1 MSISHDP
8 PLKNGRFFNPHIEGI
23 RRNFKDVLLWQMGFY
38 ADRLKTPIVPAEFV
52 YPIAPPACRA
62 GAPTAI
68 WINHSTYLISVNGLN
83 FLTDPIWS
91 ERCSPVPFLGPKRR
105 HAPAIALNKLPK
117 IDYVLISHDHY
128 DHLDKA
134 SVVNLFKL
142 FPQATWIV
150 PLGVKKWFHKLGIS
164 NVFELSWW
172 QEMTLNER
180 VKVTAVPAQHFSGRC
195 AGGIND
201 TLWAGWIVSLPIDHR
216 CFYFVGDTGY
226 NPYDFKQIGAR
237 HSKIDLSLIPI
248 GSYSPR
254 QFMSP
259 VHVEP
264 RDAVRIHKEVNSRLS
279 LGMHRK
285 TFRLSDEPMHQP
297 PFDLLHALQEEGVDP
312 ATFFP
317 IEPGVAI
324 NW

>member
-8 PLKNGRFFNPHIEGI
+8 PIKNGRFFNPHIEEI
-23 RRNFKDVLLWQMGFY
+23 RRNFKDVILWQMGFY
-38 ADRLKTPIVPAEFV
+38 ADRTKTPHAPEGYT
-52 YPIAPPACRA
+52 YPIIPPTYNA

-91 ERCSPVPFLGPKRR
+91 DRCSPISFFGPKRR
-105 HAPAIALNKLPK
+105 HPPAIALNKLPK

-134 SVVNLFKL
+134 SVMKLFEL
-142 FPQATWIV
+142 FPQIIWLV
-150 PLGVKKWFHKLGIS
+150 PLGVKNWFHRQGIS

-172 QEMTLNER
+172 QEMNLNER
-180 VKVTAVPAQHFSGRC
+180 IKVTAVPAQHFSGRR
-195 AGGIND
+195 ASKMND
-201 TLWAGWIVSLPIDHR
+201 TLWAGWVVSLPVDQK

-226 NPYDFKQIGAR
+226 NPYDFKQIGA
-237 HSKIDLSLIPI
+237 HFKKIDLSLIPI
-248 GSYSPR
+248 GSYVPR
-254 QFMSP
+254 RFMSP
-259 VHVEP
+259 VHIEP
-264 RDAVRIHKEVNSRLS
+264 RDAVRIHKEVHSLLS
-279 LGMHRK
+279 LGMHWK

-297 PFDLLHALQEEGVDP
+297 PFDLLLAMQEEGMDPKTFLPVD
-312 ATFFP
+312 
-317 IEPGVAI
+317 PGVAI